1 MYSFG
6 AGAIGAL
13 PLDARQHEE
22 FFLTAA
28 QSLFAVALLLRL
40 RFSLASA
47 FLLLAMFLAQLG
59 IAFVFQHDESRTIA
73 FLTDFAWLYLALAVV
88 LFIGQYKQLL
98 SYLRV
103 ALVNPSVAPGQAS
116 P

>member
-1 MYSFG
+1 MG
-6 AGAIGAL
+6 TL

-40 RFSLASA
+40 RFSVASA
-47 FLLLAMFLAQLG
+47 LVLLAMFLAQLG
-59 IAFVFQHDESRTIA
+59 IAFVFEHDKSRTFG
-73 FLTDFAWLYLALAVV
+73 FLTGFAWLYLALAVV
-88 LFIGQYKQLL
+88 LFIGQHKQLL